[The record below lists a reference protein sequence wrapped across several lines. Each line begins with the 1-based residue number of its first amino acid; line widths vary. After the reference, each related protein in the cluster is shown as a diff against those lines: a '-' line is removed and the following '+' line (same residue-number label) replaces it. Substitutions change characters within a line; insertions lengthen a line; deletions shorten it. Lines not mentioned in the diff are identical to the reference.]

1 MGSSCLPNC
10 ILGGNCKQLQVVY
23 LTATEKLQEKQ
34 RIGKSKAIPL
44 VGLET
49 GTDLPQNNHV
59 FSINI
64 LFFIKTLLFVA
75 SIFLGKTFS
84 PPVCCSAF
92 VSELIEICKLQ
103 ISWGEKRVSCLKF
116 SRLKVSGEAK
126 LKIL

>member
-1 MGSSCLPNC
+1 MGSSRLPNC
-10 ILGGNCKQLQVVY
+10 RLCGNCKQLQVVY

-34 RIGKSKAIPL
+34 RVGKSKAILL
-44 VGLET
+44 VGFET

-84 PPVCCSAF
+84 PPFLLS
-92 VSELIEICKLQ
+92 IC
-103 ISWGEKRVSCLKF
+103 F
-116 SRLKVSGEAK
+116 
-126 LKIL
+126 